1 MKSLLCL
8 AILIF
13 LTAAVEAR
21 RHTGADNRPRPLRP
35 YHLRPP
41 PTAHYYL
48 SHAHSR
54 YHHRPSVRE
63 DELSFSRH
71 RTSLARSFHGHQIHG
86 GLPARY
92 HRPLNHHQS
101 NPGWHERN
109 SQLSVLHGQYW
120 PGRVHAS
127 QLRTQG
133 ADGATPTS
141 DRGSVTWRMF
151 PAILS
156 FKYGILLIGGLTT
169 DQSTV
174 DTSIYILNATTVGRQ
189 AVTSSLAPGSPYVG
203 QSCVD
208 DPGHSR
214 IYCTGGWSSAA
225 NASASNELRILEY
238 GNGNLPWKVSSVP
251 LPALLRRGL
260 HSSIILGQ
268 YLYLIGGVNCLS
280 CAPRVALSLA
290 QTQRI
295 DLTAP
300 SFNVTRIF
308 TSATE
313 TAVQSLGAVF
323 AGSCVVPTSSTSGLL
338 IGGYDGQLPGTLNQ
352 NVLVQFR
359 PDASDPSAVFTV
371 PTTSGAGP
379 APNWGMGCAINK
391 NFTKLAVSG
400 GCQQGIGGS
409 YILSLG
415 PSSSMSWQ
423 AATGSGPSVR
433 CGAAG
438 TTYEN
443 YFIMAGGLINDPNGF
458 ARAQGS
464 DMYFMSLASS
474 SWADTEPTTLVQAQ
488 SISNQGSESTNPPPA
503 PSNTVLASAPGS
515 PSHTQGTVIALSVIF
530 GVAALAIFGGLGFV
544 LYKNVRNYGRSRYPK
559 VPDHSMLLEAD
570 LPDEKY
576 MYTGSIHSTDPSVTA
591 GNMTTEGGTP
601 DSYMVV
607 GSSVITQN
615 PQHMVVGSPVMTQGG
630 QLVLV
635 SDTGYVPVTGGMV
648 LAAAPVMVQ
657 QQQQQ
662 QEATI
667 PRQNTTRPVFT
678 PPEPPKTPPPDSPTD
693 YPPSAKLTVDE
704 VWRTFSRARD
714 SGAEGGYPRRAES
727 IIGHP
732 DFFNFE
738 DAGANEGG
746 AGSSSGGGQS
756 GTSGREVES
765 RKDTVASDSST
776 EADRRTLAATED
788 VVQFRVGIAHIPRMS
803 DELELHVGDNV
814 TVVKVYK
821 DGWARGVNLRTGNTG
836 AFPLFAVEFVGD
848 K

>member
-8 AILIF
+8 AAILF
-13 LTAAVEAR
+13 FVAVVEAR
-21 RHTGADNRPRPLRP
+21 GADNGPRPLRP
-35 YHLRPP
+35 HHLHPP
-41 PTAHYYL
+41 PSAHHYS
-48 SHAHSR
+48 SHAHIRHHHGRPPIRAEELDPSR
-54 YHHRPSVRE
+54 YRSP
-63 DELSFSRH
+63 
-71 RTSLARSFHGHQIHG
+71 ARSFHSHLHQIHVG
-86 GLPARY
+86 ESARY
-92 HRPLNHHQS
+92 HRPLDNHQS
-101 NPGWHERN
+101 ISESHERT
-109 SQLSVLHGQYW
+109 SKLIVIHGQYW

-127 QLRTQG
+127 QLRPQG
-133 ADGATPTS
+133 ADGATPLA

-151 PAILS
+151 PGIVS
-156 FKYGILLIGGLTT
+156 FKYGVLVIGGLTT

-174 DTSIYILNATTVGRQ
+174 DPSIYILNVTTVGRQ
-189 AVTSSLAPGSPYVG
+189 AVTSGLAPGSPFVG

-208 DPGHSR
+208 DPGRSR
-214 IYCTGGWSSAA
+214 IYCTGGWSSAG
-225 NASASNELRILEY
+225 NASASNEIRILEY
-238 GNGNLPWKVSSVP
+238 GNGNLQWKVSSIP

-260 HSSIILGQ
+260 HSSVILGQ

-295 DLTAP
+295 DLNTP
-300 SFNVTRIF
+300 TYNVTRIF
-308 TSATE
+308 SSTTGP
-313 TAVQSLGAVF
+313 AVQSLGAVF
-323 AGSCVVPTSSTSGLL
+323 AGSCVVPTSSNSGLL
-338 IGGYDGQLPGTLNQ
+338 VGGYDGQLPGTLNQ
-352 NVLVQFR
+352 NVLVEFR
-359 PDASDPSAVFTV
+359 PDATDPAEVFTV
-371 PTTSGAGP
+371 PTASGTGP
-379 APNWGMGCAINK
+379 DPNWGMGCAVNK
-391 NFTKLAVSG
+391 NLTKLAVAG

-409 YILSLG
+409 YILTLG
-415 PSSSMSWQ
+415 PNSSMIWQ
-423 AATGSGPSVR
+423 AASGSGPSVR

-438 TTYEN
+438 TTYGE
-443 YFIMAGGLINDPNGF
+443 YFVMAGGLVNNPTGF

-474 SWADTEPTTLVQAQ
+474 SWAITEPATLVQAE
-488 SISNQGSESTNPPPA
+488 SISNQGTESTNPSPA
-503 PSNTVLASAPGS
+503 PSTTVLASAPS
-515 PSHTQGTVIALSVIF
+515 PSSHTQGTVITLSVVF

-576 MYTGSIHSTDPSVTA
+576 IYTGSVHSTDPSVTA
-591 GNMTTEGGTP
+591 GNMAAEGGTS

-607 GSSVITQN
+607 GSPVITQN
-615 PQHMVVGSPVMTQGG
+615 PQNMVVGSPVMTQDG

-635 SDTGYVPVTGGMV
+635 SDAGYGPVTGGMV

-657 QQQQQ
+657 PQQQQPI
-662 QEATI
+662 I
-667 PRQNTTRPVFT
+667 PRQNIRPVFS
-678 PPEPPKTPPPDSPTD
+678 PPDPPKTPPPDSPTD
-693 YPPSAKLTVDE
+693 YPLSTKLTIDE

-727 IIGHP
+727 IIGQP
-732 DFFNFE
+732 DLFKYE
-738 DAGANEGG
+738 DGANEGG
-746 AGSSSGGGQS
+746 GPS
-756 GTSGREVES
+756 GTSGRQVES
-765 RKDTVASDSST
+765 RKDTVASDAST

-788 VVQFRVGIAHIPRMS
+788 VVQFRVGIAHVPRMS

-821 DGWARGVNLRTGNTG
+821 DGWARGVNLRTGHTG